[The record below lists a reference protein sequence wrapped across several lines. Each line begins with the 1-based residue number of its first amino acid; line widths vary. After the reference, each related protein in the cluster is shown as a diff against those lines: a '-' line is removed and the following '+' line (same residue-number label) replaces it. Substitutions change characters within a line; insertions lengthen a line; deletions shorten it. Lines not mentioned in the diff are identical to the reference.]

1 MSKMKSL
8 LAMAIVSAMA
18 SQSESQHAGQLLP
31 AQIIDAEWK
40 RKKCKTCLKC
50 GSNCYPYNYKGH
62 VLVKW
67 SKPNY
72 NACEKY
78 LKRKNQ

>member
-1 MSKMKSL
+1 MKYL
-8 LAMAIVSAMA
+8 LAMFSAIAA
-18 SQSESQHAGQLLP
+18 QSESQYRGAGQLLP
-31 AQIIDAEWK
+31 ARIIDAEWK

-50 GSNCYPYNYKGH
+50 GSNCYPYNYKGR
-62 VLVKW
+62 VLIKW

>member
-8 LAMAIVSAMA
+8 LAMAMVSAMA
-18 SQSESQHAGQLLP
+18 AQSKYSDGGLNFSKQNTP
-31 AQIIDAEWK
+31 NPEWK

-50 GSNCYPYNYKGH
+50 GSNCYPYNYKGR
-62 VLVKW
+62 VLIKW

-72 NACEKY
+72 NSCEKY
-78 LKRKNQ
+78 SIRKK